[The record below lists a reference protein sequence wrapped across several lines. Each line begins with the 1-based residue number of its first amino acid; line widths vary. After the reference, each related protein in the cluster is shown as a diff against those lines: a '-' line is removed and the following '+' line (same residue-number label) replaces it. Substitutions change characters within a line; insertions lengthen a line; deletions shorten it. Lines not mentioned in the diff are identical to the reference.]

1 MNVSFSSEP
10 TVQPTTPT
18 DCPQPTRQAPSVP
31 ISVYRE
37 LATELK
43 ATQAL
48 VESLTQQNQQ
58 LGQQNQ
64 VLRQEMLK
72 FAESAAQLKQAV
84 EASAPLT
91 EMVARSTLPLSAEM
105 PLGVPMPP
113 PSARPETALTG
124 PHRLASEPEAMAVS
138 QEEASG
144 LASQLTQMLKPKA
157 KVPTR
162 TVAKPTPKPP
172 AKRPQPTPPPQT
184 LYTEERLDPSRPGQ
198 TQEKSVDLS
207 GLWLATTIVLIV
219 VSAFGAGF
227 LIMKPLLN
235 NSR

>member
-1 MNVSFSSEP
+1 MNASFSSEP
-10 TVQPTTPT
+10 TVQPATPA
-18 DCPQPTRQAPSVP
+18 DWPQPSRQAPSVP

-58 LGQQNQ
+58 LGQQNL

-84 EASAPLT
+84 ESSAPLT
-91 EMVARSTLPLSAEM
+91 DLASRSTPSFSTEM
-105 PLGVPMPP
+105 PLGVAMPAVQPRSEAP
-113 PSARPETALTG
+113 PSQT
-124 PHRLASEPEAMAVS
+124 RLQASEPEAD
-138 QEEASG
+138 G
-144 LASQLTQMLKPKA
+144 LAQEGMAGLTSQFTQMLKPKA
-157 KVPTR
+157 KAPAKAG
-162 TVAKPTPKPP
+162 AKPPAKPP
-172 AKRPQPTPPPQT
+172 AKRPQPPTPPQM
-184 LYTEERLDPSRPGQ
+184 LYTEERLEPSRPGQ
-198 TQEKSVDLS
+198 PQEKSVDLS